1 MDSNRVAGAAKSFA
15 GKAESTIGRAA
26 GDAGTEASGRIR
38 EAEGMAQRLYGQ
50 TKDTVTDAAN
60 DLGDAASGLAQQAM
74 NAGGEYYRDGSR
86 AVAAKVQ
93 EQPLGALLIAGVAG
107 FALAMMLNRPARRP
121 QRWSDYRFR

>member
-15 GKAESTIGRAA
+15 GKAESGA
-26 GDAGTEASGRIR
+26 GDAGTEASGRMR

-50 TKDTVTDAAN
+50 AKDTVKDTVTDAAN
-60 DLGDAASGLAQQAM
+60 DIGDAASSFAQQAM
-74 NAGGEYYRDGSR
+74 NAGSDYYRDGSR

-93 EQPLGALLIAGVAG
+93 EQPLGALLMAGVAG

-121 QRWSDYRFR
+121 QRWS

>member
-15 GKAESTIGRAA
+15 GKAESAIGRTA
-26 GDAGTEASGRIR
+26 GDAGAEASGRMR

-50 TKDTVTDAAN
+50 AKDTVKDTVTDAAN
-60 DLGDAASGLAQQAM
+60 DIGDAASGFAQQAM
-74 NAGGEYYRDGSR
+74 NAGSDYYRDGSR

-93 EQPLGALLIAGVAG
+93 EQPLGALLMAGVAG

-121 QRWSDYRFR
+121 QRWS